1 MPTKTFKGPSG
12 AWLCALGLV
21 IGLTGC
27 QTHVTKAP
35 PPAAPP
41 PLRAAPLPRPVRPSF
56 YVTINH
62 LNLRSCPGLDCP
74 KTSTLPLNTE
84 VEKLG
89 EVKNW
94 TQVKIK
100 KDGTVGYVSSRYL
113 APQPV
118 KVAQHL
124 RKKSRKAKLQKAA
137 PPAATAKKEGEAG
150 SKTQEA
156 AAALP
161 RVM

>member
-1 MPTKTFKGPSG
+1 MPTITAKGLQG
-12 AWLCALGLV
+12 VWICALGLI

-27 QTHVTKAP
+27 QTHVAKAP
-35 PPAAPP
+35 PPPPAP
-41 PLRAAPLPRPVRPSF
+41 PLRAAPPPRPVRPTF
-56 YVTINH
+56 YVTTKY

-74 KTSTLPLNTE
+74 KTSTLALNTE

-89 EVKNW
+89 EIKNW
-94 TQVKIK
+94 TQVKVK

-113 APQPV
+113 AAQPV

-137 PPAATAKKEGEAG
+137 PPAATATKEGEAG

>member
-1 MPTKTFKGPSG
+1 MPTVTFKGPPG
-12 AWLCALGLV
+12 AWICALGLV
-21 IGLTGC
+21 ICLTGC
-27 QTHVTKAP
+27 QTHVSKAP
-35 PPAAPP
+35 PPPPPP

-94 TQVKIK
+94 TQVKVK

-113 APQPV
+113 ASQPV

-124 RKKSRKAKLQKAA
+124 RKKSRKAKLHKTAVPAETAKNEGKAGPKAA
-137 PPAATAKKEGEAG
+137 EPAPP
-150 SKTQEA
+150 
-156 AAALP
+156 LP